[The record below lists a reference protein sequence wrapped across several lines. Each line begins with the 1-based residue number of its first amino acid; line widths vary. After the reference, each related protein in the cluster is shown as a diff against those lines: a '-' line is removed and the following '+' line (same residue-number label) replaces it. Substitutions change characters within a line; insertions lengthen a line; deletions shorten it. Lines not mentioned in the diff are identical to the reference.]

1 MDIEINCLQL
11 NVSKSSNT
19 SFDALASAFL
29 THKGTPLGVNASAA
43 GAFLLDSPD
52 SSVNVTDTEYLWK
65 AYASQVFVNGAQWSN
80 FTSNGTSQQNVTE
93 SGSKPVPG
101 TKPLEAT
108 VYSKLIDSNA
118 KPGDNST
125 NYDTIFLWG
134 SKLQFFDPSSLS
146 KRADEVYGA
155 ILSKSSSI
163 GADVF
168 NRTLALLP
176 PQIAENNITVVLL
189 NDTCKTNSTQ
199 N

>member
-1 MDIEINCLQL
+1 MNIEVNCLQL

-19 SFDALASAFL
+19 SFDATVSAFL
-29 THKGTPLGVNASAA
+29 THTGTPLGVNASAA
-43 GAFLLDSPD
+43 GTFMLDSPD
-52 SSVNVTDTEYLWK
+52 SSVNVTDSEYLWK
-65 AYASQVFVNGAQWSN
+65 AYASQAFVNGAQWSN
-80 FTSNGTSQQNVTE
+80 FTSNGQSSQNSTE
-93 SGSKPVPG
+93 SGSKPIPG

-118 KPGDNST
+118 QPGDNST

-134 SKLQFFDPSSLS
+134 SKIQFFDPSSFT

-155 ILSKSSSI
+155 ILSKNPSV
-163 GADVF
+163 GVDVF

-176 PQIAENNITVVLL
+176 PAIAENNITVVLL
-189 NDTCKTNSTQ
+189 NDTCHNNSQQ